1 MQKQRDT
8 IAVVIPCYNEAITIG
23 KVVRDFRTILP
34 SAAIYVFDNDS
45 TDHTAQAAQEAG
57 AIVIR
62 EKRRGKGR
70 VVQSILKKIAA
81 EYYVMVDGDDTYPA
95 EYAGPLLDEVI
106 KDRADMAVGNRLVTH
121 EGTAFRPF
129 HVLGNNLVRGLVNKL
144 FGTSL
149 RDIMSGYRVFSE
161 EVGQGITI
169 LAEGFEV
176 ETEMTLQCL
185 NKGFVIREV
194 DIPYRAR
201 REGSHSKLRTF
212 SDGYRVVKAI
222 FIIFRDYRPLLFF
235 GSLAGLLFL
244 TGVASG
250 SVVVVEFI
258 HTRFI
263 THVPLAILAVGCVVS
278 SLLLFGVG
286 LILDS
291 IKNRLNEL
299 YSYVQRKG
307 TR

>member
-1 MQKQRDT
+1 MQKQQDA
-8 IAVVIPCYNEAITIG
+8 IAVVIPCYNEAVTIG
-23 KVVRDFRTILP
+23 KVVRDFKRVLP
-34 SAAIYVFDNDS
+34 LAAIYVFDNDS
-45 TDHTAQAAQEAG
+45 SDQTAEAAQEAG

-62 EKRRGKGR
+62 EKRRGKGH
-70 VVQSILKKIAA
+70 VVQSILKKVDA
-81 EYYVMVDGDDTYPA
+81 EYFVMVDGDDTYPA
-95 EYAGPLLDEVI
+95 EYAAQLLDEVV
-106 KDRADMAVGNRLVTH
+106 KDRADMAVGNRLVVH
-121 EGTAFRPF
+121 EGAAFRPF

-149 RDIMSGYRVFSE
+149 RDIMSGYRVFSR

-169 LAEGFEV
+169 LTGGFEV

-185 NKGFVIREV
+185 NKGFVIREA

-201 REGSHSKLRTF
+201 HAGSHSKLRTF
-212 SDGYRVVKAI
+212 SDGYRVIKAI

-235 GSLAGLLFL
+235 GLLAGFLLL
-244 TGVASG
+244 IGIASG
-250 SVVVVEFI
+250 SVVVIEFI

-278 SLLLFGVG
+278 GFLMFGVG

-299 YSYVQRKG
+299 YSYVQRRG
-307 TR
+307 SR